1 MYNPCL
7 YCMRRSRKN
16 LGYTIT
22 PDAEAVTKGER
33 LRGAGFPSAI
43 QAAKLRD
50 VPHGDHG
57 QDTEAHKRY
66 SRQ

>member
-1 MYNPCL
+1 
-7 YCMRRSRKN
+7 MRRSRKN

-33 LRGAGFPSAI
+33 LRDAGFPSAI
-43 QAAKLRD
+43 QAAELQD
-50 VPHGDHG
+50 APHGDHG
-57 QDTEAHKRY
+57 QNTEAQKRY